1 MKILIASSSG
11 FSRCEIPGRFTW
23 NMCNDVSIHEWNQES
38 LCEVLQYMRNWFE
51 LPVVLPI
58 WALLL
63 LQTLLYSH
71 SSQRQDIDDNVHRLL
86 SFCYIIGMFDC
97 YFDILFLHYWPWFRF
112 SSINPAIINLFK
124 INNGNTRTKWEICS
138 KLTIKTPERS

>member
-1 MKILIASSSG
+1 
-11 FSRCEIPGRFTW
+11 
-23 NMCNDVSIHEWNQES
+23 
-38 LCEVLQYMRNWFE
+38 MRNWFE

-97 YFDILFLHYWPWFRF
+97 YFDILFLHY
-112 SSINPAIINLFK
+112 
-124 INNGNTRTKWEICS
+124 
-138 KLTIKTPERS
+138 